1 MDNHLDKSNK
11 ERLDFSH
18 TVDQMNLT
26 DIYKTFHSTV
36 VKYTF
41 FASACGAFFRI
52 HYVIGHKASLSKF
65 KNTKMIQIIF
75 AYDNGMRLEINNI
88 NKIQKLASMWKQ
100 PDC

>member
-1 MDNHLDKSNK
+1 M
-11 ERLDFSH
+11 LDFSH
-18 TVDQMNLT
+18 TVDQMSFT

-36 VKYTF
+36 VEYTF

-65 KNTKMIQIIF
+65 KNTKIIQIIF

-88 NKIQKLASMWKQ
+88 KKIQKLATMWKQ
-100 PDC
+100 PDS